1 MALSIYKVIN
11 ISNVTPLQM
20 LKPYGKSNLCL
31 RGTMRNP
38 FNKITLDYYELKYS
52 EQKKGVNIT
61 FFWREIILT
70 HDYHLKTPT
79 KMSNCHT
86 VIIRLILFSFK
97 GNPSVSTST
106 GRTSI
111 CLLGFIIQLKK
122 VITQLENTINLQN
135 IMRESF

>member
-1 MALSIYKVIN
+1 
-11 ISNVTPLQM
+11 
-20 LKPYGKSNLCL
+20 
-31 RGTMRNP
+31 MRNP

-52 EQKKGVNIT
+52 EQYKGVNIT
-61 FFWREIILT
+61 FFWREIILLKKT
-70 HDYHLKTPT
+70 HYHLKTPT

-86 VIIRLILFSFK
+86 VIIRLILFSFN